1 MPRFKHILF
10 PVDYSPRCVAA
21 IPFVQDMLRNSGAR
35 LTTIYA
41 LPIPF
46 YPPDVAWPGLVQ
58 VQEEDLES
66 AKIRLENFNREQF
79 ANVADGTVIQ
89 AVCDSGDPA
98 SAIIAFAETNDVDLI
113 MMPTH
118 GYGPFRSLLLG
129 SVTAKV
135 LHDARCPVW
144 TSAHIEDPGA
154 EEHIRVRSI
163 LCAVDTKKEDI
174 GVLHLAKCVA
184 KDEDAELRIVHAFPQ
199 IAVRPDKYLDQELE
213 HDLAEAAWH
222 ELSQMQREVGL
233 DVPVVV
239 EGGKIAEVVRG
250 AVNRF
255 DADLV
260 IIGRGAALHEPFG
273 RLRTNVYSIVRDSPR
288 PVLSA

>member
-10 PVDYSPRCVAA
+10 PVDYSPRCVATV
-21 IPFVQDMLRNSGAR
+21 PFVRELLRTPGTR
-35 LTTIYA
+35 LTTLYSV
-41 LPIPF
+41 PIPF

-58 VQEEDLES
+58 VQEDDLAA
-66 AKIRLENFNREQF
+66 AKQRLETFNREQF

-98 SAIIAFAETNDVDLI
+98 AVIVGYAEMNNVDLI

-118 GYGPFRSLLLG
+118 GYGPFRSFLLG

-144 TSAHIEDPGA
+144 TSAHTEDPGA
-154 EEHIRVRSI
+154 DEHVPLRSLI
-163 LCAVDTKKEDI
+163 CAVDTKPQDAA
-174 GVLHLAKCVA
+174 VLHFAKCVA
-184 KDEDAELRIVHAFPQ
+184 KDTNAKVRIVHAYPTVT
-199 IAVRPDKYLDQELE
+199 VRPDKYFDLELE
-213 HDLAEAAWH
+213 EDLKKGAWH
-222 ELSQMQREVGL
+222 ELSRMQQESGL
-233 DVPVVV
+233 DAEIVV
-239 EGGKIAEVVRG
+239 EGGPIAEVVKESVLRY
-250 AVNRF
+250 

-260 IIGRGAALHEPFG
+260 VIGRGALHETFG

-288 PVLSA
+288 PVLSL